1 MVLPHV
7 LGDVVQG
14 DPTGL
19 AATDLQEV
27 VLPDDLS
34 SVDPAVLATLPP
46 SMQLD
51 VILRQRDAFQV
62 QNRSHFEERA
72 ERPLDYS
79 QFQLEAYLKSTE
91 MK

>member
-1 MVLPHV
+1 M
-7 LGDVVQG
+7 
-14 DPTGL
+14 
-19 AATDLQEV
+19 LQEV

-79 QFQLEAYLKSTE
+79 QFQMEAYLKSTE